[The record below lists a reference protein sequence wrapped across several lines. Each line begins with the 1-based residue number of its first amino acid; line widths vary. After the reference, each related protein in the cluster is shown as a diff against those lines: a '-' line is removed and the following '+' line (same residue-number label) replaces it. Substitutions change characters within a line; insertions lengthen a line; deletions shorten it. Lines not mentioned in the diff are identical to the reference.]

1 MTQRIFA
8 DIRINRHFLLQ
19 DNMAAI
25 KRGGLLV
32 CNMVR
37 SLFSIGYAVEK
48 EAQMKI
54 TTMKLSDLR
63 KPEKNVRIHT
73 EQQLKEFERSVTMF
87 GQIRP
92 IVVDENNVILAGNGL
107 YDTLAAMGKDTAD
120 VYRYDN
126 LTENQKKK
134 LMIADNKIFSL
145 GIENLETLNS
155 FLEELQGDLDIPGF
169 DEEILRQMV
178 SDAEDVTDKIAE
190 YGTLDDTEIQS
201 IKANAA
207 RKEQQAVSQEQK
219 EESEASGTATSELI
233 QEEQDGET
241 TEIKKF
247 VICPKCGEKIW
258 L

>member
-1 MTQRIFA
+1 MT
-8 DIRINRHFLLQ
+8 
-19 DNMAAI
+19 
-25 KRGGLLV
+25 GGEV
-32 CNMVR
+32 K
-37 SLFSIGYAVEK
+37 K
-48 EAQMKI
+48 EAQMKV
-54 TTMKLSDLR
+54 TTMKLSDLK

-107 YDTLAAMGKDTAD
+107 YDTLIAMGKETAD
-120 VYRYDN
+120 VYKYDN

-145 GIENLETLNS
+145 GIENLDTLNS

-169 DEEILRQMV
+169 DEDILRQMV
-178 SDAEDVTDKIAE
+178 SEAEEVTDKIAE
-190 YGTLDDTEIQS
+190 YGTLDNEEIQN
-201 IKANAA
+201 IKDNAA
-207 RKEQQAVSQEQK
+207 KKEQQTPPQEQK
-219 EESEASGTATSELI
+219 AEPEAPGTATSDLI
-233 QEEQDGET
+233 QEEQDEET

-247 VICPKCGEKIW
+247 VICPNCGEKIW

>member
-1 MTQRIFA
+1 
-8 DIRINRHFLLQ
+8 
-19 DNMAAI
+19 
-25 KRGGLLV
+25 
-32 CNMVR
+32 
-37 SLFSIGYAVEK
+37 
-48 EAQMKI
+48 MKI
-54 TTMKLSDLR
+54 IKMKLADLV

-73 EQQLKEFERSVTMF
+73 EQQIKEFRRSVEMF

-92 IVVDENNVILAGNGL
+92 IVVDEKNVILAGNGL
-107 YDTLAAMGKDTAD
+107 YDTLIEMGKTTVD
-120 VYRYDN
+120 VCRYDN

-178 SDAEDVTDKIAE
+178 SEAEEITSKLSE
-190 YGTLDDTEIQS
+190 YGTLNEEEIRN
-201 IKANAA
+201 IKENAEK
-207 RKEQQAVSQEQK
+207 KEQQPQPTEPAQGETQPDRAEVQQE
-219 EESEASGTATSELI
+219 AAAG
-233 QEEQDGET
+233 DGET

-247 VICPKCGEKIW
+247 VICPNCGEKIW

>member
-1 MTQRIFA
+1 MEI
-8 DIRINRHFLLQ
+8 I
-19 DNMAAI
+19 
-25 KRGGLLV
+25 
-32 CNMVR
+32 
-37 SLFSIGYAVEK
+37 
-48 EAQMKI
+48 
-54 TTMKLSDLR
+54 TMKLADLV

-107 YDTLAAMGKDTAD
+107 YDTLITMGKDTAD
-120 VYRYDN
+120 VYKYDK

-145 GIENLETLNS
+145 GIENLDTLNL

-178 SDAEDVTDKIAE
+178 SEAEDVTDKIAE
-190 YGTLDDTEIQS
+190 YGTLDEEEIQS
-201 IKANAA
+201 IKENAA
-207 RKEQQAVSQEQK
+207 KKEQQIQTQEQK
-219 EESEASGTATSELI
+219 QEPEAQGTATSELI
-233 QEEQDGET
+233 QEEQDEET